1 MVQYGELKMTQKLT
15 TAKAKTPATKAPK
28 EKKEIKSVLNP
39 RQTTI
44 KANKAQPLNVKPKT
58 PTQEEVNDLEW
69 MNWVEYAQARLKYL
83 ENKLAIADETIKA
96 QKANIDRLNRR
107 VMQG

>member
-1 MVQYGELKMTQKLT
+1 MCIRDR
-15 TAKAKTPATKAPK
+15 
-28 EKKEIKSVLNP
+28 IKSVLNP

>member
-1 MVQYGELKMTQKLT
+1 VVQYGELKMTQKLT

>member
-1 MVQYGELKMTQKLT
+1 VVQYGELKMTQKRT
-15 TAKAKTPATKAPK
+15 IAKAKTPATKAPK

-44 KANKAQPLNVKPKT
+44 KANKAQPLNVNPKT

-69 MNWVEYAQARLKYL
+69 MNWVEYAQARLRYL
-83 ENKLAIADETIKA
+83 ENKLEIANDQLKA
-96 QKANIDRLNRR
+96 QKATIDRLNRR